1 VIEAGFPNL
10 VAEDWVGFVVKSGAP
25 ADYITILNM
34 AVNRAL
40 GKSSVRAALGSL
52 GYEPSGGTPEKLGSL
67 ISAQFGYWSD
77 VIHETGIKLPQ

>member
-1 VIEAGFPNL
+1 
-10 VAEDWVGFVVKSGAP
+10 
-25 ADYITILNM
+25 M